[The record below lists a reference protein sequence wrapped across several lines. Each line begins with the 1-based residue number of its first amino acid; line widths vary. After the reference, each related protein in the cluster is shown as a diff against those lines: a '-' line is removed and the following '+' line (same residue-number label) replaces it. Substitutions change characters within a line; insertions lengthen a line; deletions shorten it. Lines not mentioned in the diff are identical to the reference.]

1 MPQCSGA
8 FADEGFITQELLLCG
23 FSLLA
28 NSVIL
33 VLLCVLLGE
42 KWKVKKKTIEDKN
55 HFYFVR

>member
-8 FADEGFITQELLLCG
+8 FADEGFITQELLLYG

-33 VLLCVLLGE
+33 VLLCSVFC
-42 KWKVKKKTIEDKN
+42 WVKSG
-55 HFYFVR
+55 R